1 MLNINSESSVKVFI
15 QMLEDT
21 KFGYKWIW
29 HSFFNLRWNYEC
41 KTLYHCGIGGMN
53 SFESILK
60 CPYVDSRRITKYH
73 EETDLYLKNGYS
85 LILPIS
91 TEKIGIPGKNFYHN
105 IFVDSEYDDNNVLMF
120 DFWAPEFKWKE
131 KIWEKEKI
139 IQGIYEI
146 EERKQYAIALKNNGN
161 NNEVQLAPYI
171 NDYISE
177 YRNTE
182 QNTGINVYERI
193 IEWIQNMESIYH
205 LNHVVFVSMEEHFG
219 VWKSITKAGSLE
231 YKLIEEAIKK
241 AKSLRNLSIK
251 YWYSK
256 KINNGWKEE
265 LVNRVNEIRL
275 FEMEII
281 DELEKTNMRI

>member
-1 MLNINSESSVKVFI
+1 MLNINSESSVRVFI

-41 KTLYHCGIGGMN
+41 KTLYHCGTGGMN

-73 EETDLYLKNGYS
+73 EETDLYLKKGYS

-131 KIWEKEKI
+131 KVWEKEKI

-146 EERKQYAIALKNNGN
+146 EERKQYAVALKNNGN
-161 NNEVQLAPYI
+161 NNEVQSTSYI

-177 YRNTE
+177 YRNAE
-182 QNTGINVYERI
+182 QNTGINVYDRI
-193 IEWIQNMESIYH
+193 IEWIQNMESIHH
-205 LNHVVFVSMEEHFG
+205 LDHVVFVSMDEHFW
-219 VWKSITKAGSLE
+219 VWKSITKAGSQD

-241 AKSLRNLSIK
+241 TESLRNLSIK

-256 KINNGWKEE
+256 KIYNGWKEE

-275 FEMEII
+275 LEMEII